1 MICGQQGCSTL
12 FRMICCPN
20 WKATKKTPRCVTT
33 YYRSRSMGLSL
44 PHILIFAVI
53 AILLLGG
60 GRFSN
65 MMGDVAKGVKNFK
78 KGMAEEDSNELTPV
92 TPAKPQLIEGK
103 TAAEIIA
110 EHERQKAA
118 AAAVTA
124 TPTPPAP
131 PAA

>member
-1 MICGQQGCSTL
+1 
-12 FRMICCPN
+12 
-20 WKATKKTPRCVTT
+20 
-33 YYRSRSMGLSL
+33 MGLSL

-78 KGMAEEDSNELTPV
+78 KGMAEEDHEITPV

-118 AAAVTA
+118 AAAAAVQV